1 MSDKEVFEA
10 INKIVGTHVSSLTLL
25 LTQETQ
31 DIRHS
36 VDQLTERV
44 KRQNGSVR
52 DLNEWKSKCEGE
64 KEANK
69 DIKKTALEIRSEKRA
84 ATQKTLQMI
93 ATVIMA
99 IGLCITAYFSFF
111 GSKQSKANSVEIQL
125 TNKKVDELGTPVVTN
140 PRGVMVPLPDSVKVR
155 FYPKEFLN
163 DTIK

>member
-69 DIKKTALEIRSEKRA
+69 DIKKTDLEIRSEKRA
-84 ATQKTLQMI
+84 NTQKTLQFI

-99 IGLCITAYFSFF
+99 LGLCTTAYFSFS
-111 GSKQSKANSVEIQL
+111 GNKQSKVNGTEVKL
-125 TNKKVDELGTPVVTN
+125 VNKKFDELGTPVVTN
-140 PRGVMVPLPDSVKVR
+140 PRGESVSLPKGYVIKM
-155 FYPKEFLN
+155 FPKDFLN
-163 DTIK
+163 DSIK